1 MPKELAKQVE
11 LLLMHAVGCTCSFT
25 QAAGVA
31 ALEGPM
37 DSVVEMREEYRL
49 RRDFVVD
56 ALNAMDHVSCQ
67 RPQGAFYAFP
77 RIDFDM
83 SSADVADHLL
93 HKHEVA
99 VLPGDD
105 FGDNGAGFLRLSY
118 VSDMATLEEGME
130 RLAKAFS
137 ELS

>member
-1 MPKELAKQVE
+1 MSGLSPRFIATTLTPPPGVAKASEANSGSLAMYGPAHSSRSISP
-11 LLLMHAVGCTCSFT
+11 LPP
-25 QAAGVA
+25 GVA

-83 SSADVADHLL
+83 SSVGRPNLESH
-93 HKHEVA
+93 
-99 VLPGDD
+99 
-105 FGDNGAGFLRLSY
+105 
-118 VSDMATLEEGME
+118 VSDGFRSSPT
-130 RLAKAFS
+130 R
-137 ELS
+137 